1 MLRTKYFWFL
11 DVFAVSKKQNE
22 YLWDL
27 SVVGSQDWYTA
38 RVAAVIQIQ
47 AIKAADAWNMIP
59 D

>member
-1 MLRTKYFWFL
+1 MFSLFQT
-11 DVFAVSKKQNE
+11 KQNE